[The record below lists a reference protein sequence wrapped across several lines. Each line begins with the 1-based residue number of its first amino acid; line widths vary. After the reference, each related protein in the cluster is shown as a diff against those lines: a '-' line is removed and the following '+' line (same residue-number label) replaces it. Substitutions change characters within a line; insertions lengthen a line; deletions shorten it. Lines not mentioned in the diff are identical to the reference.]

1 MLPLAEVPEA
11 EVAVEIISTKIQAN
25 PTIKDCR
32 VIRPTITTT
41 NKPVA
46 ADTEIATS
54 STNSIQ
60 TATVFP
66 LNNNSSNK
74 DRPVSQ
80 RAARRNTKGSVN
92 MTNMTHHWATQ
103 LLQCLDWLTQTQPM
117 LYQEKSQPLQR
128 VSTYFNMYL
137 ANDNFVI
144 ACFHFTKKMLY
155 LHICNV
161 FKLLLKNCSSNFS
174 LRRWKK
180 PLYSPFVFKTVVA
193 QTLFDTKKVI
203 SSTNHSAKV
212 IHSVANV

>member
-1 MLPLAEVPEA
+1 MVRYNTYFFSNYRIPSVNRRRPVRPPLPITLAVMFRTLIVMQPMLPLAEVPEA

-92 MTNMTHHWATQ
+92 MTNMTHH
-103 LLQCLDWLTQTQPM
+103 
-117 LYQEKSQPLQR
+117 
-128 VSTYFNMYL
+128 
-137 ANDNFVI
+137 
-144 ACFHFTKKMLY
+144 
-155 LHICNV
+155 
-161 FKLLLKNCSSNFS
+161 
-174 LRRWKK
+174 
-180 PLYSPFVFKTVVA
+180 
-193 QTLFDTKKVI
+193 
-203 SSTNHSAKV
+203 
-212 IHSVANV
+212 

>member
-1 MLPLAEVPEA
+1 MRMWNWRFLWLLIHRRLWCWKTGGSEATAKNIFSLAGMVRYNTYFFSNYRIPSVNRRRPVRLPLPITLAVMFRTSIAMQPMLPLAEAPEV
-11 EVAVEIISTKIQAN
+11 EVVEIISTKIQVN

-66 LNNNSSNK
+66 LNNNSSK

-128 VSTYFNMYL
+128 VSTYIF
-137 ANDNFVI
+137 
-144 ACFHFTKKMLY
+144 
-155 LHICNV
+155 
-161 FKLLLKNCSSNFS
+161 
-174 LRRWKK
+174 
-180 PLYSPFVFKTVVA
+180 
-193 QTLFDTKKVI
+193 
-203 SSTNHSAKV
+203 
-212 IHSVANV
+212 

>member
-1 MLPLAEVPEA
+1 MFQTSIAMQPMLPLAEAP

-66 LNNNSSNK
+66 LNNNNSSSK

-92 MTNMTHHWATQ
+92 MTNMTHH
-103 LLQCLDWLTQTQPM
+103 
-117 LYQEKSQPLQR
+117 
-128 VSTYFNMYL
+128 
-137 ANDNFVI
+137 
-144 ACFHFTKKMLY
+144 
-155 LHICNV
+155 
-161 FKLLLKNCSSNFS
+161 
-174 LRRWKK
+174 
-180 PLYSPFVFKTVVA
+180 
-193 QTLFDTKKVI
+193 
-203 SSTNHSAKV
+203 
-212 IHSVANV
+212 

>member
-1 MLPLAEVPEA
+1 MPSVNRRRPVRPPLPITLAVMFQTSIAMQPMLPLSEAPEV

-66 LNNNSSNK
+66 LNNNNSSSK

-80 RAARRNTKGSVN
+80 WAARRNTKGSVN

-128 VSTYFNMYL
+128 VSAYFNIWQMTVL
-137 ANDNFVI
+137 WLPASISLNNVKSADP
-144 ACFHFTKKMLY
+144 ADLQG
-155 LHICNV
+155 ICT
-161 FKLLLKNCSSNFS
+161 F
-174 LRRWKK
+174 
-180 PLYSPFVFKTVVA
+180 A
-193 QTLFDTKKVI
+193 AELFF
-203 SSTNHSAKV
+203 
-212 IHSVANV
+212 

>member
-1 MLPLAEVPEA
+1 MFRTSIAMQPMLLLAEAPEV
-11 EVAVEIISTKIQAN
+11 EVAVEIISTKIQVN

-66 LNNNSSNK
+66 LNNNNNSSSK

-128 VSTYFNMYL
+128 VSTYFEIWQMTIL
-137 ANDNFVI
+137 WLSASI
-144 ACFHFTKKMLY
+144 S
-155 LHICNV
+155 
-161 FKLLLKNCSSNFS
+161 LKNV
-174 LRRWKK
+174 K
-180 PLYSPFVFKTVVA
+180 
-193 QTLFDTKKVI
+193 
-203 SSTNHSAKV
+203 SADL
-212 IHSVANV
+212 